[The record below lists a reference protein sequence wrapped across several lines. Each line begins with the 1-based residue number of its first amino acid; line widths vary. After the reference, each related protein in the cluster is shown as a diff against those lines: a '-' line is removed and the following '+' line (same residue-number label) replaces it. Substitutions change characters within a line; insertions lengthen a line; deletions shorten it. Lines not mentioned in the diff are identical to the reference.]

1 MGIFD
6 LMQAHEHEQVVFN
19 YDKTSGLKAIIAIH
33 NTTLGPALGGT
44 RMWNFRT
51 EEEALTDVLR
61 LSRGMTYK
69 AAASGLNLGGGK
81 SVIIADPKSPNREEI
96 FRAFGRF
103 VNSLNGR
110 YITAEDVGTNVED
123 MEYVYQE
130 TKHVTGIMRS
140 HGGSGDPS
148 PFTAH
153 GTFVGIKA
161 SAKEKFGSDN
171 ISGMTVAIQ
180 GCGHVGYFLAKEL
193 KEAGCKLI
201 VTDIDEAA
209 VKRVVEEFGATAVAP
224 DEIYGV
230 DAEIF
235 APCALG
241 AIVNDDTIKQFKFKI
256 IAGAANNQLREER
269 HGDEIQKMGIVY
281 APDYVIN
288 AGGLINVSFELD
300 VYDRERA
307 TLKTEGIYDTLL
319 KIYAISKKE
328 GIPSYKAADHL
339 AESRIRNIGKITS
352 KFIRR

>member
-1 MGIFD
+1 MAIFER
-6 LMQAHEHEQVVFN
+6 MQKYDHEQVIFC

-33 NTTLGPALGGT
+33 NTSLGPALGGT
-44 RMWNFRT
+44 RMWNFRS

-69 AAASGLNLGGGK
+69 AAAAGLNLGGGK
-81 SVIIADPKSPNREEI
+81 SVILADPKAPNREEI

-110 YITAEDVGTNVED
+110 YITAEDVGTTVED
-123 MEYVYQE
+123 MEFVYQE
-130 TKHVTGIMRS
+130 TKHVTGIMKS

-161 SAKEKFGSDN
+161 SAREAFGSDE

-193 KEAGCKLI
+193 KEEGCKLI
-201 VTDIDEAA
+201 VTDIDDAA
-209 VKRVVEEFGATAVAP
+209 VKRIVDEFGATAVAP
-224 DEIYGV
+224 DEIYGI

-241 AIVNDDTIKQFKFKI
+241 AIVNDDTIHQFKFKI
-256 IAGAANNQLREER
+256 IAGSSNNQLREER
-269 HGDEIQKMGIVY
+269 HGDMLKEKGIVY

-288 AGGLINVSFELD
+288 GGGLINVSFELD
-300 VYDRERA
+300 VYDKERA
-307 TLKTEGIYDTLL
+307 QLKTNGIYDTLL
-319 KIYAISKKE
+319 RIYDISRKE
-328 GIPSYKAADHL
+328 NIPSYKAADHL
-339 AESRIRNIGKITS
+339 AESRIKNIGKITS
-352 KFIRR
+352 KFVR